1 MASMIEASS
10 PLASMQPTAFIG
22 HYGFRVDPPTSY
34 ASFAA
39 RNFGSEH
46 FNFKELSMGKP
57 VKQDYFS
64 MQPVRGSSPTA
75 SLAADLCQNMHIDR
89 RYDFRRMSLVR
100 TS

>member
-1 MASMIEASS
+1 
-10 PLASMQPTAFIG
+10 
-22 HYGFRVDPPTSY
+22 
-34 ASFAA
+34 
-39 RNFGSEH
+39 
-46 FNFKELSMGKP
+46 MGKP